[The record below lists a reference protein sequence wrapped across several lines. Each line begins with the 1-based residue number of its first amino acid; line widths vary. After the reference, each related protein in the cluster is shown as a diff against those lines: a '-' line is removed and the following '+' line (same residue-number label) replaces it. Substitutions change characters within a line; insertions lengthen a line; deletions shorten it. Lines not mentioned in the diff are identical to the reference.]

1 MELTHKQSLEF
12 KESVRNS
19 LTANESHSW
28 LNSLQLLKITPT
40 KVVIVGIPHKVY
52 LYEIK
57 TNHEKMLTKIL
68 DKLYPE
74 KAPFSEKKII
84 YKIGN
89 NLKTRKVVQKE
100 FNLNQEQFVAKI
112 DGPKLQEKT
121 SSTQPE
127 TPVSQP
133 SVNLLDT
140 FIPGKRNLL
149 AIRACKAVV
158 DMPGIAFNPFIIYG
172 ESGSGKSHLLE
183 GINNEIQRAIP
194 KKQTILVS
202 AEDFLN
208 NFVTHLRINKMKD
221 FRDKYRMTDVFLL
234 DDLHALSPSSKC
246 QTELLYTINALRKKK
261 AQIVIA
267 CKEPPTQMQSLSSGL
282 CGKLE
287 SGLTVDIGMPDNL
300 TKVEIL
306 ESKSKERGI
315 PLSNEL
321 AHFIVKNIT
330 GGIGRLE
337 GSLIRLGVHASL
349 LNEELTTE
357 LAQYALK
364 DWLDNSL
371 QKSDSDNLLPKL
383 YTDETEKKIIKRICI
398 MFQISE
404 DGLRS
409 QSRNRKHIKARQATV
424 FLLKELT
431 SLSLNEI
438 GKIIGRNHS
447 TVHSTL
453 KKVRMRMTEDDFFL
467 KQMKTFQ
474 QQIENK
480 PVLSQVTEQKINFS
494 L

>member
-12 KESVRNS
+12 KESVLSSLNS
-19 LTANESHSW
+19 NASQSW
-28 LNSLQLLKITPT
+28 LNSLQLLKITPA
-40 KVVIVGIPHKVY
+40 KVVITGIPHKIY

-57 TNHEKMLTKIL
+57 TNHEKLLRKVL
-68 DKLYPE
+68 DKLYPD
-74 KAPFSEKKII
+74 KAPFSERKFI
-84 YKIGN
+84 YKIGSN
-89 NLKTRKVVQKE
+89 IKTRKAIQTE
-100 FNLNQEQFVAKI
+100 FNLNQEQFAAKI
-112 DGPKLQEKT
+112 DNLELQENSFSKQEAVSFRDT
-121 SSTQPE
+121 SL
-127 TPVSQP
+127 
-133 SVNLLDT
+133 NLLDS

-149 AIRACKAVV
+149 ATRASKAVV

-172 ESGSGKSHLLE
+172 DSGTGKSHLLE
-183 GINNEIQRAIP
+183 GIKNEMQHTIP
-194 KKQTILVS
+194 TKQIILIS

-221 FRDKYRMTDVFLL
+221 FRDKYRKVDVFLL
-234 DDLHALSPSSKC
+234 DDLQALTPSSKC

-267 CKEPPTQMQSLSSGL
+267 CKEPPTQIQNLSSGL

-287 SGLTVDIGMPDNL
+287 SGLTVDIGMPDNI

-306 ESKSKERGI
+306 ESKAKERGI

-321 AHFIVKNIT
+321 ANFIVNNIK

-337 GSLIRLGVHASL
+337 GAMIRLGVHASL

-364 DWLDNSL
+364 DWLDHPS
-371 QKSDSDNLLPKL
+371 KKTGVENLLPEL
-383 YTDETEKKIIKRICI
+383 YTDNTEKKIIKRICV

-404 DGLRS
+404 EGLRS
-409 QSRNRKHIKARQATV
+409 QSRGRKHIKARQATV

-438 GKIIGRNHS
+438 GIIIGRDHS

-453 KKVRMRMTEDDFFL
+453 KKVRLRMNEDDFFL
-467 KQMKTFQ
+467 RQMKTFQ

-480 PVLSQVTEQKINFS
+480 PVSSQKSEQKRNFN